1 MKSKQI
7 ELTSINNLN
16 IQTLAQQ
23 LKTLANQALPIYTQK
38 VEAII
43 NNEIQDH
50 NQIELTF
57 DYMLDFCYDDK
68 MLLLY
73 KKLAR
78 YYFTINPQGT
88 ANYINYYRERY
99 EDE

>member
-1 MKSKQI
+1 MI
-7 ELTSINNLN
+7 NELDV
-16 IQTLAQQ
+16 QDLAQQ
-23 LKTLANQALPIYTQK
+23 LKTLSNQAIPLYTLK

-43 NNEIQDH
+43 NNEITDH

-57 DYMLDFCYDDK
+57 DYMLDFCYDDE

-78 YYFTINPQGT
+78 YYFTVNPQGT
-88 ANYINYYRERY
+88 ANYIHYYRERY

>member
-1 MKSKQI
+1 M
-7 ELTSINNLN
+7 NNSN
-16 IQTLAQQ
+16 IQ
-23 LKTLANQALPIYTQK
+23 TLANQALPIYTQK
-38 VEAII
+38 IETII
-43 NNEIQDH
+43 NNGIQDH

-57 DYMLDFCYDDK
+57 DYMLDYCFNEE

-88 ANYINYYRERY
+88 ENYINYYRERY

>member
-1 MKSKQI
+1 MSG
-7 ELTSINNLN
+7 EPNINDFN
-16 IQTLAQQ
+16 IQNLAQQ
-23 LKTLANQALPIYTQK
+23 LKTLANQAIPLYTQK
-38 VEAII
+38 VEDII
-43 NNEIQDH
+43 NNKIQDH
-50 NQIELTF
+50 NHIELTF
-57 DYMLDFCYDDK
+57 DYLLDYCYDDE

-78 YYFTINPQGT
+78 YYFKINPVGT

>member
-1 MKSKQI
+1 MNELNPQI
-7 ELTSINNLN
+7 LT
-16 IQTLAQQ
+16 QQ
-23 LKTLANQALPIYTQK
+23 LKTLAKQAIPIYTQK

-43 NNEIQDH
+43 NNKIQDH
-50 NQIELTF
+50 NRIELTF
-57 DYMLDFCYDDK
+57 DYMLDFCYDDE

-99 EDE
+99 EDEES

>member
-1 MKSKQI
+1 M
-7 ELTSINNLN
+7 NLN
-16 IQTLAQQ
+16 IQNITQQ
-23 LKTLANQALPIYTQK
+23 LKTLAKQALPIYTQK

-50 NQIELTF
+50 NRIELTF
-57 DYMLDFCYDDK
+57 DYMLDFCYDDE

-99 EDE
+99 EDEEL

>member
-1 MKSKQI
+1 MNKLSN
-7 ELTSINNLN
+7 INDLN
-16 IQTLAQQ
+16 TQNLAQQ
-23 LKTLANQALPIYTQK
+23 LKTLAKQAIPTYTQK

-43 NNEIQDH
+43 NNKIQDH

-57 DYMLDFCYDDK
+57 DYMLDFCYDDE

-88 ANYINYYRERY
+88 TNYINYYRERY
-99 EDE
+99 EDD

>member
-1 MKSKQI
+1 MIMMNKKDIQ
-7 ELTSINNLN
+7 ELGN
-16 IQTLAQQ
+16 Q
-23 LKTLANQALPIYTQK
+23 LKTLAKQTLPLYTQK
-38 VEAII
+38 VETII
-43 NNEIQDH
+43 NNKIQDH

-57 DYMLDFCYDDK
+57 DYMLDFCYDDE

-88 ANYINYYRERY
+88 ANYINYYKERY

>member
-1 MKSKQI
+1 
-7 ELTSINNLN
+7 
-16 IQTLAQQ
+16 
-23 LKTLANQALPIYTQK
+23 
-38 VEAII
+38 
-43 NNEIQDH
+43 
-50 NQIELTF
+50 
-57 DYMLDFCYDDK
+57 MLDYCFDDE